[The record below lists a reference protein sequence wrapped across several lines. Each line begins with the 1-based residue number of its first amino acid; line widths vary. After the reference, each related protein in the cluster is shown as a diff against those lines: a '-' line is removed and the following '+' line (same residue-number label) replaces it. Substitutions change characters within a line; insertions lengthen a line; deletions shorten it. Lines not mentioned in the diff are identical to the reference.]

1 MKILAV
7 ILARGGSKGIPN
19 KNLSLIGGKPLVVH
33 SIQKCLEVSKYYD
46 MKVIVSSD
54 SNKIIETSKN
64 VGAWVPFKRPDYLA
78 QDDVESL
85 PAVQHAIKEVEN
97 ILKYIFDI
105 IVYVQPNSPFCRIQD
120 FRECINNLIFRKELE
135 SCLPITD
142 ITTHPF
148 KMKKIKENGILENF
162 IDQGFE
168 DMRPRQLLPKVY
180 RRAGSIYVSRRNVIM
195 NKNTLVGNPCF
206 GIKVP
211 SITAVDIDSQLDLE
225 LARII
230 FKNKETVLR

>member
-142 ITTHPF
+142 IATHPF

-195 NKNTLVGNPCF
+195 NNNTLVGNPCF

-211 SITAVDIDSQLDLE
+211 SITAVDIDSHLDLE

>member
-120 FRECINNLIFRKELE
+120 FRE
-135 SCLPITD
+135 
-142 ITTHPF
+142 
-148 KMKKIKENGILENF
+148 
-162 IDQGFE
+162 
-168 DMRPRQLLPKVY
+168 
-180 RRAGSIYVSRRNVIM
+180 
-195 NKNTLVGNPCF
+195 
-206 GIKVP
+206 
-211 SITAVDIDSQLDLE
+211 
-225 LARII
+225 
-230 FKNKETVLR
+230 

>member
-1 MKILAV
+1 
-7 ILARGGSKGIPN
+7 
-19 KNLSLIGGKPLVVH
+19 
-33 SIQKCLEVSKYYD
+33 
-46 MKVIVSSD
+46 
-54 SNKIIETSKN
+54 
-64 VGAWVPFKRPDYLA
+64 
-78 QDDVESL
+78 
-85 PAVQHAIKEVEN
+85 
-97 ILKYIFDI
+97 
-105 IVYVQPNSPFCRIQD
+105 
-120 FRECINNLIFRKELE
+120 
-135 SCLPITD
+135 
-142 ITTHPF
+142 
-148 KMKKIKENGILENF
+148 MKKIKENGILENF